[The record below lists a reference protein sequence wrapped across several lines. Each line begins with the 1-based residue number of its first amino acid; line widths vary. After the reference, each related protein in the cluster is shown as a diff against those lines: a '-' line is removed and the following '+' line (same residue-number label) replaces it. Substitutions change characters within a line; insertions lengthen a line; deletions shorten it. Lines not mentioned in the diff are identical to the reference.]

1 MATMVENP
9 FDTTQKAGATDAT
22 TTAPSTTAGAT
33 APDSTTKS
41 AGTGLVSS
49 NMAGGTSYTTKAP
62 EANTVSQYDAV
73 TRTVDPTTQTVQG
86 QVESILSK
94 DSPLMQRARTL
105 ATQQMAQRGLVN
117 SSMAAGAGTAAMIDK
132 ATPIAAQDAN
142 TYSTAASENM
152 AARNQNLQFNLG
164 EQNRFSLQGG
174 QQAFTASQSE
184 LDRSQQT
191 NLQKAQQDFTAAQN
205 EVDRAQQVYLQDRS
219 FANQEALQK
228 SQQNFTAAQSEL
240 DRSQQAYMQDDVQ
253 AFQERMRNTEIP
265 ANFAMA
271 ISSSLAQSVN
281 AIAAD
286 ANLSGTVDGY
296 YDKDGK
302 FISTTTIPSGF
313 VGSSPKTRAI
323 QSTINYAN
331 AQVSWA
337 NKFYSTTIPELP
349 SS

>member
-1 MATMVENP
+1 MVENP

-22 TTAPSTTAGAT
+22 TTAPSTTSGTTAT
-33 APDSTTKS
+33 APSATKS
-41 AGTGLVSS
+41 ADTGIISS
-49 NMAGGTSYTTKAP
+49 NMAGGNSYTTAAP
-62 EANTVSQYDAV
+62 DANTVSQYNAV
-73 TRTVDPTTQTVQG
+73 TRTVDPATQTVQG

-117 SSMAAGAGTAAMIDK
+117 SSMAVGAGTAAMIDK

-142 TYSTAASENM
+142 TYATAASENM
-152 AARNQNLQFNLG
+152 AAKNQNLQFNLG
-164 EQNRFSLQGG
+164 EQNKFSLQGG
-174 QQAFTASQSE
+174 QQKFTAAQSE
-184 LDRSQQT
+184 LDRAQQV

-228 SQQNFTAAQSEL
+228 SQQNFTAAQSDL
-240 DRSQQAYMQDDVQ
+240 DRAQQIYMQDDVQ
-253 AFQERMRNTEIP
+253 AFQERMKNTEIP

-271 ISSSLAQSVN
+271 ISSNLAQSVN

-337 NKFYSTTIPELP
+337 NKFYSTAIPQLP
-349 SS
+349 SQ